1 MDYNCSHVKADTVSL
16 PPGRLRS
23 LIQHQAERVHFAAR
37 MNRSTALRLEKWAIW
52 LGLVGVI
59 VLLRH
64 FFPIIFLTF
73 VLSYLGNTAVNLLTK
88 RIRYRKVNV
97 VIVYLVLLAMLT
109 GVLFLVVPR
118 MLVEA
123 RNLARQYIVTETA
136 REEAGL
142 SETFIHRHARETVD
156 TILINIAGREEFE
169 EFQRSDAYSALVARI
184 DKSLT
189 GFSSRVAAEVTA
201 FANDAIA
208 VALQFVLAILLSFLL
223 IWDLP
228 NAKVRL
234 SRYSEGRTE
243 EIYREIVPG
252 LQAFGTMLGRA
263 FEAQSVVAVVNAIL
277 STIVFLFLGL
287 PSIALLAMIVFV
299 CSYIPILGMIL
310 STLPAAFLALRVGGI
325 THVLWLVA
333 GIAIIHAIEAYMLN
347 PLIYGRH
354 LRLHPMATLVILLV
368 AEHLFGVWGLLLGVP
383 LAAFVLK
390 YVIEGESVT

>member
-1 MDYNCSHVKADTVSL
+1 
-16 PPGRLRS
+16 
-23 LIQHQAERVHFAAR
+23 
-37 MNRSTALRLEKWAIW
+37 MNRTVALRLEKWAIW
-52 LGLVGVI
+52 LALIAVLF
-59 VLLRH
+59 LLRH
-64 FFPIIFLTF
+64 LFPIIFLTF
-73 VLSYLGNTAVNLLTK
+73 VLSYLGNTAVNALTR

-109 GVLFLVVPR
+109 GVLLLVVPR

-123 RNLARQYIVTETA
+123 RTLARQYITTEAA
-136 REEAGL
+136 REEAGD
-142 SETFIHRHARETVD
+142 SETFIHRQARAAVD
-156 TILINIAGREEFE
+156 SVLVTIAGREAFDDFRE
-169 EFQRSDAYSALVARI
+169 SDAYTALVARI
-184 DKSLT
+184 NRTLT
-189 GFSSRVAAEVTA
+189 GVTTRVTAEVTA

-223 IWDLP
+223 VWDLP
-228 NAKVRL
+228 RTKVRL
-234 SRYSEGRTE
+234 SRYAEGRTA

-252 LQAFGTMLGRA
+252 LTAFGTMLGRA
-263 FEAQSVVAVVNAIL
+263 FEAQSVVAVVNAVL
-277 STIVFLFLGL
+277 TTIVFLLLGL
-287 PSIALLAMIVFV
+287 PSIALLAMIVFF
-299 CSYIPILGMIL
+299 CSYIPILGMLL

-325 THVLWLVA
+325 GHVLWLVL